1 MHHHSTILAI
11 TFGFLVINLFV
22 NSQTLLYFIII
33 ISGLSLLFSTVSI
46 IIESIWLKLA
56 LLLSKIVPNILLS
69 VVFFLILTPLSILS
83 KMFKAK
89 TDFISINNQKTIFK
103 TETREFKKD
112 SFKKTW

>member
-22 NSQTLLYFIII
+22 NSQTLMYFIII